1 MDNIRL
7 TRDSN
12 TRKMSM
18 DNFSETRS
26 NENSGFKINREMQ
39 QKMDL
44 TSNKDIDIG
53 LELLTNPEKRNKAFG
68 DDEGGVNEI
77 KKETNYSSRDY
88 HNDDIEFDNIINQ
101 DPKDNYDDLLK
112 EMNTSSRLSGSE
124 TDKFIDHNRNKP
136 ALIDEHEVSD
146 LMDRRSNRNDDRR
159 SQYSNRMD
167 DRRSNRNDDYRSR
180 QNDDLRS
187 RQNDGYP
194 SRQSDYGMN
203 NGGSDYRRDEYS
215 APIDYE
221 SQRKEKEELLFKL
234 EKYRRFGVP
243 NIKKFNMSSDLEEMR
258 TEYNNIRNQREL
270 EQSVKFQRNL
280 LITFANGAEMLN
292 SKFDFFDFKLDGW
305 SEKVKEDIHDYNE
318 VFEELHE
325 KYKDRAKMAP
335 ELRLMFMLG
344 GSAFMYHLTNSMFK
358 NSTPGIEEI
367 MRQNPDLMKQ
377 FANAAINQMPQQ
389 QRSAANFFNGFSQQ
403 SPPPMNPPQT
413 QSYQPNVQ
421 TQSYQQ
427 PPPPMNQQPRQAQS
441 NFNPFGSMF
450 GSNMSGSPVNN
461 DPMNSLPQETKSIS
475 NVKIPG
481 PVGVDDILNELKSNT
496 NDNMSD
502 SISISNRSRSVD
514 NRRRLNRPKRT
525 IDLNMDD

>member
-18 DNFSETRS
+18 DNFSDTRS
-26 NENSGFKINREMQ
+26 NENSGFRVNREMQ

-53 LELLTNPEKRNKAFG
+53 LELLTNPEKRNKPMG
-68 DDEGGVNEI
+68 DEDGGINEI
-77 KKETNYSSRDY
+77 KKETNYSSKDY
-88 HNDDIEFDNIINQ
+88 HNDDIEFDNLLNQ

-112 EMNTSSRLSGSE
+112 EMNSSSRLSGAE
-124 TDKFIDHNRNKP
+124 TDKFIDNNRNKP
-136 ALIDEHEVSD
+136 SLIDEHEVSD
-146 LMDRRSNRNDDRR
+146 LMDRRSNRMDDRR

-167 DRRSNRNDDYRSR
+167 DRRSNRDDYRGSSDLRSNRDYRNDEVRSR
-180 QNDDLRS
+180 QND
-187 RQNDGYP
+187 
-194 SRQSDYGMN
+194 YGMN
-203 NGGSDYRRDEYS
+203 SGGSDYRRDEYS

-221 SQRKEKEELLFKL
+221 SQRREKEELLFKL

-243 NIKKFNMSSDLEEMR
+243 NVKKFNMSSDLEEMR
-258 TEYNNIRNQREL
+258 TEYNNIKNQRDL
-270 EQSVKFQRNL
+270 EQSIKFQRNL

-389 QRSAANFFNGFSQQ
+389 QRSAANFFNGFAQQ
-403 SPPPMNPPQT
+403 SPNVHT
-413 QSYQPNVQ
+413 QSYQP
-421 TQSYQQ
+421 QS
-427 PPPPMNQQPRQAQS
+427 PPQMNQSPPQSRQAQS

-475 NVKIPG
+475 NVKIPA

-502 SISISNRSRSVD
+502 TISVSNRSRSVD